1 MAFDLDNGNTNGS
14 SNVSGMTGNNEN
26 WKSQGFINVF
36 LPTKGGSKIKLG
48 FIGLQDKVAR
58 EKELREWLEK
68 DPANIGILASKLI
81 IEYNS
86 AQPSESNMFDLG

>member
-1 MAFDLDNGNTNGS
+1 MFDLNTN
-14 SNVSGMTGNNEN
+14 NADTTNNANGAAKGTNDN
-26 WKSQGFINVF
+26 WKSQGFVNIF
-36 LPTKGGSKIKLG
+36 LPTMGGGKIKLG
-48 FIGLQDKVAR
+48 FIGLQDKVER

-86 AQPSESNMFDLG
+86 AKPSEANKFDLG